1 MGDRNQEMKMHVHSK
16 GLGFFLCAA
25 LWMAAGGARAQV
37 VPPLYVGN
45 QTPVTNALGRNL
57 AGDNGNP
64 DSASRVEIRQTAAG
78 GAVLPPDPA
87 TGEGNPANPLV
98 QTSYLGHGVIG
109 ANTGLFSETF
119 TNRLPTNSTYFARV
133 YDAPSAGAALYY
145 ANSAPFAAPP
155 SSEANVDV
163 VFGALQL
170 VSGEEDIDTDGDG
183 IPDAMES
190 EILGTSPTD
199 RDTDGDGYSDYF
211 EAVHRE
217 YMHAKEPDEP
227 LSVQINPP
235 VLAEIDPYTVSWDT
249 IPVPGMQYRLEYTDA
264 LLIPEAFVE
273 VWSGTA
279 TATNVEVDVDEW
291 VRTNSLIKGFFR
303 VLIP

>member
-1 MGDRNQEMKMHVHSK
+1 MHVHSK
-16 GLGFFLCAA
+16 ELGLFLCVMIG
-25 LWMAAGGARAQV
+25 LAAGAAQAQV

-45 QTPVTNALGRNL
+45 QTPITNALGRNL
-57 AGDNGNP
+57 AGEDGSP
-64 DSASRVEIRQTAAG
+64 DSASRVEIRQTTGAG
-78 GAVLPPDPA
+78 VVLPPDPA

-98 QTSYLGHGVIG
+98 QVSYIGHDLIG

-119 TNRLPTNSTYFARV
+119 TNRLPTNTTYFARV
-133 YDAPSAGAALYY
+133 FDAPTPGAALYY
-145 ANSAPFAAPP
+145 ANSAPFASPP

-163 VFGALQL
+163 VFGPLQL

-190 EILGTSPTD
+190 EVLRTSPTD
-199 RDTDGDGYSDYF
+199 RDTDGDGYGDYF
-211 EAVHRE
+211 EAVYRD
-217 YMHAKEPDEP
+217 YLNAREPDEP

-235 VLAEIDPYTVSWDT
+235 AVAGVDPYTVSWWT

-264 LLIPEAFVE
+264 LLVPEAFVE

-279 TATNVEVDVDEW
+279 TATNVDVDVDEL
-291 VRTNSLIKGFFR
+291 VRTNSFIKGFFR

>member
-1 MGDRNQEMKMHVHSK
+1 M
-16 GLGFFLCAA
+16 
-25 LWMAAGGARAQV
+25 
-37 VPPLYVGN
+37 
-45 QTPVTNALGRNL
+45 
-57 AGDNGNP
+57 
-64 DSASRVEIRQTAAG
+64 
-78 GAVLPPDPA
+78 
-87 TGEGNPANPLV
+87 
-98 QTSYLGHGVIG
+98 
-109 ANTGLFSETF
+109 
-119 TNRLPTNSTYFARV
+119 
-133 YDAPSAGAALYY
+133 
-145 ANSAPFAAPP
+145 
-155 SSEANVDV
+155 

-235 VLAEIDPYTVSWDT
+235 VLVESDPYTVSWWT

-264 LLIPEAFVE
+264 LLVPEAFVE

-291 VRTNSLIKGFFR
+291 VRTNSLLKGFFR